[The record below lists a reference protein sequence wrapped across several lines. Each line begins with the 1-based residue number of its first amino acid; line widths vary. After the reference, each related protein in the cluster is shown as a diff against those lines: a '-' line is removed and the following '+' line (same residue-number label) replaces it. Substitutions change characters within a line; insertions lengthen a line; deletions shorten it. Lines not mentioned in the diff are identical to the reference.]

1 MRKIE
6 AIIRHEKLG
15 DIKSALDEVGIVGMT
30 VTEVMGRG
38 RQKGFERQWRGM
50 VYVADLV
57 PKVKLELV
65 IAERDLETAIDIILK
80 SAWTGDVGDGKIFVL
95 PVEEVVRVRTGERG
109 REAL

>member
-15 DIKSALDEVGIVGMT
+15 DVKSALDEVGIVGMT